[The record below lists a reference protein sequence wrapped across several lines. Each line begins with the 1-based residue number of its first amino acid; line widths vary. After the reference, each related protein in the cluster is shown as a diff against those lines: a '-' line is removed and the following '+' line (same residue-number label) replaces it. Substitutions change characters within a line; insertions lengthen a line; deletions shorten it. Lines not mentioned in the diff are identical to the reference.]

1 MANVHRILGDNEA
14 WVEFKA
20 SGYPFSLRKQLKE
33 AGDDEAVIEI
43 ICKYVDSCELPTLD
57 GKKLTSFST
66 KADLQNVDEKLVADI
81 IWKFYDFRA
90 ERLREPLGKNI

>member
-1 MANVHRILGDNEA
+1 MANVHRVLGDNEA
-14 WVEFKA
+14 WVEFKP

-33 AGDDEAVIEI
+33 AGDDESVIEI
-43 ICKYVDSCELPTLD
+43 ICKYVASCELPTLD
-57 GKKLTSFST
+57 GKMLNSFSN